1 MNGHNIDIYNFA
13 KKFAVGI
20 VKLCS
25 WLDRHPGARRT
36 LSSQLVRSGT
46 SIGANL
52 YEAKYAES
60 DADFIHKLK
69 ISRKECSETIFWLEV
84 LIDSEIIDKEKLQPL
99 LNDAKTIGKILT
111 SIIKSKLNHSSTAKG
126 RKLD

>member
-1 MNGHNIDIYNFA
+1 VNKQNIDIYDFT
-13 KKFAVGI
+13 KRFAVSI

-25 WLDRHPGARRT
+25 WLDHQPGAKRT
-36 LSSQLVRSGT
+36 LSNQLIRSGT

-60 DADFIHKLK
+60 NADFVHKLK

-84 LIDSEIIDKEKLQPL
+84 LIDSEIIDKEKLKPL
-99 LNDAKTIGKILT
+99 LNDAETIGKILT
-111 SIIKSKLNHSSTAKG
+111 SIIKSKLSNTT
-126 RKLD
+126 RR

>member
-1 MNGHNIDIYNFA
+1 VNKQSIDIYDFA
-13 KKFAVGI
+13 KRFAVNI

-25 WLDRHPGARRT
+25 WLDRQPGARRT
-36 LSSQLVRSGT
+36 LSNQLIRSGT

-60 DADFIHKLK
+60 NADFVHKLK

-84 LIDSEIIDKEKLQPL
+84 LIDSEIIDKENLKLL
-99 LNDAKTIGKILT
+99 LNDAETIGKILT
-111 SIIKSKLNHSSTAKG
+111 SIIKSKLSNTTRA
-126 RKLD
+126 

>member
-1 MNGHNIDIYNFA
+1 VNKQNIDIYDFT
-13 KKFAVGI
+13 KRFAVSI

-25 WLDRHPGARRT
+25 WIDHTPGARRT
-36 LSSQLVRSGT
+36 LSNQLIRSGT

-60 DADFIHKLK
+60 NADFVHKLK

-84 LIDSEIIDKEKLQPL
+84 LIDSEIIDKEKLKPL
-99 LNDAKTIGKILT
+99 LNDAETIGKILT
-111 SIIKSKLNHSSTAKG
+111 SIIKSKLSNQ
-126 RKLD
+126 